1 MPQVSR
7 TQIFPFSHASIFEVV
22 ADVEQYPAFVDGM
35 DKIVILESDK
45 KNNTMK
51 VEYSIN
57 IIKNF
62 RYTILMKL
70 EPEKCISWE
79 LVGGD
84 LFKKNNGRWDFR
96 ILSEKETEV
105 VYSLDV
111 EFKLFAPSFIVD
123 KLVSQSLPQMMN
135 AFESRVRFL
144 KRKQA

>member
-7 TQIFPFSHASIFEVV
+7 TQIFPFSQTKIFQVV
-22 ADVEQYPAFVDGM
+22 SDVERYPEFVDGM
-35 DKIVILESDK
+35 DKMVILESDK

-70 EPEKCISWE
+70 EPENCISWE

-96 ILSEKETEV
+96 KLSDHETEV

-123 KLVSQSLPQMMN
+123 ELVSQGLPQMMS
-135 AFESRVRFL
+135 AFESRVREL
-144 KRKQA
+144 KN